1 MDSFEVMAEILGL
14 RKVYFLVDSD
24 LIENLKRFER
34 TDNPEALSLFTVI
47 WTAGWLL

>member
-24 LIENLKRFER
+24 LIENLE
-34 TDNPEALSLFTVI
+34 I
-47 WTAGWLL
+47 